1 MFATKQLLISV
12 VIVLITLTAIDSKE
26 EFGAD
31 TCQKG
36 THKML
41 VVLNPNLK
49 PNAKGL
55 SKFDYNFILY
65 PKLDLIDNR
74 HLLIS
79 GTFPINVN
87 IDLSDD
93 IIYIFESKY
102 DYCLNDLIK
111 GRLVTLLGNLIE
123 YKSGSLILTG
133 IWMQFGELL
142 MNKPMITDASSDS
155 LIFYLM
161 SDYNDNKKNV
171 ILMTKIF
178 DSWNKMAFQ
187 VIKARMLEKKNN
199 KLVFY
204 SGSPNDSIVLPIG
217 TELKIQ
223 NEEKFL
229 RDTTTYTAN
238 TVESGVTYNFNI
250 DSITNY
256 MCMKIENRKYTNK
269 CY

>member
-12 VIVLITLTAIDSKE
+12 VIALITLNAIYTKE
-26 EFGAD
+26 EFGGD

-36 THKML
+36 SHKML
-41 VVLNPNLK
+41 VVLNQKLDTS
-49 PNAKGL
+49 AKGL
-55 SKFDYNFILY
+55 NKFDYNFILY

-93 IIYIFESKY
+93 IVYTFESKY

-111 GRLVTLLGNLIE
+111 GRLVTLLGNLVE
-123 YKSGSLILTG
+123 YKSGSSILTG

-142 MNKPMITDASSDS
+142 MNKAITTETPSDS
-155 LIFYLM
+155 AIFYLM
-161 SDYNDNKKNV
+161 SEYNDNKKNV

-178 DSWNKMAFQ
+178 DNWNKMAFQ
-187 VIKARMLEKKNN
+187 VIKARVLEKKNN

-204 SGSPNDSIVLPIG
+204 SGNPNDSITLPIG

-229 RDTTTYTAN
+229 RDTIAYTAN
-238 TVESGVTYNFNI
+238 TLVSGISYNFNI
-250 DSITNY
+250 DSIINY
-256 MCMKIENRKYTNK
+256 MCMIIENRKYTIK

>member
-1 MFATKQLLISV
+1 MSKTDEKKDAKEKKG
-12 VIVLITLTAIDSKE
+12 DSKTE
-26 EFGAD
+26 EVTIKAD
-31 TCQKG
+31 
-36 THKML
+36 
-41 VVLNPNLK
+41 
-49 PNAKGL
+49 
-55 SKFDYNFILY
+55 
-65 PKLDLIDNR
+65 
-74 HLLIS
+74 
-79 GTFPINVN
+79 
-87 IDLSDD
+87 
-93 IIYIFESKY
+93 
-102 DYCLNDLIK
+102 
-111 GRLVTLLGNLIE
+111 
-123 YKSGSLILTG
+123 
-133 IWMQFGELL
+133 
-142 MNKPMITDASSDS
+142 
-155 LIFYLM
+155 
-161 SDYNDNKKNV
+161 NV

-187 VIKARMLEKKNN
+187 VIKARVLEKKNN